1 VESLSRPTH
10 RQTSLPNLIVIG
22 AGKTG
27 TTSLHYYLGLHPQ
40 IFMSRVKELRYF
52 EKNCGKGVEWYQDNF
67 RSGRNH
73 LIRGE
78 TSPQYTA
85 YPHVS
90 GVPQRMHALIPHA
103 KLIYVVRDPFAR
115 LLSHLVFL
123 APGKHLANV
132 TQALDPIDTNRY
144 VAESRQCWQLE
155 QYLPYYPLS
164 QILVICAEELRHT
177 RRSTLSKVFG
187 FLGVDD
193 SFDTANFDAELNI
206 TEIAR
211 RQRGALSRLING
223 AVGLR
228 PGRLIPPHIG
238 LPIRNAA
245 LRLFSRPVPV
255 PRIGPAIEQRLREIF
270 VDDANRLRRITG
282 LRLEHWSV

>member
-1 VESLSRPTH
+1 MH

-52 EKNCGKGVEWYQDNF
+52 EKNWGRGVEWYQDHF

-73 LIRGE
+73 LVRGE

-85 YPHVS
+85 YPRVS
-90 GVPQRMHALIPHA
+90 GVPERMHALIPGA
-103 KLIYVVRDPFAR
+103 KLLYVVRDPFER
-115 LLSHLVFL
+115 LLSHFVFM
-123 APGKHLANV
+123 APGRQLADLNR
-132 TQALDPIDTNRY
+132 ALDPIETNPY

-164 QILVICAEELRHT
+164 QILVISAEDLRRA
-177 RRSTLSKVFG
+177 RRTTLSKVFR

-193 SFDTANFDAELNI
+193 SFDSANFDAELNV
-206 TEIAR
+206 TEVAR
-211 RQRGALSRLING
+211 RHRSPISRLINT

-228 PGRLIPPHIG
+228 PGRFVPPQIG

-245 LRLFSRPVPV
+245 LRLFSRPVSRPS
-255 PRIGPAIEQRLREIF
+255 IDTAIEQRLREIF
-270 VDDANRLRRITG
+270 VDDADRLRRLSG